1 MSNEYKD
8 WIADRKQD
16 SITIKLERLE
26 QYLNDLVHEN
36 DINYYTYLLL
46 YDLVIE
52 LKEDVA
58 NKLELKEK

>member
-58 NKLELKEK
+58 DKLELKEK